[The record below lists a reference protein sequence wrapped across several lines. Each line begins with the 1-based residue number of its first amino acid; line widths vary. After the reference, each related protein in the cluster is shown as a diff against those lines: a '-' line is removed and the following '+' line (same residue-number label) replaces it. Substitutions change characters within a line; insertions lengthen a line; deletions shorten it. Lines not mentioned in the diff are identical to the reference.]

1 MIWSRRGGGG
11 CPENMFSPCYCIGCL
26 SVCLSDCRLTNPF
39 CDPYQLP
46 NVTSVV
52 LSSSFV
58 ALLYNTS
65 HIVYTQSLS
74 VSPSVDNINMPW
86 VVGTNVALRI
96 DKRSDH
102 LPPLQTVLLLI
113 KNDYVAIFRA
123 AEKATI
129 SSCGADFR
137 PFGHPVLIT
146 TQSSSV
152 WQKEVRE
159 WNERKR
165 RLNERKEGRLIL
177 QTTLSSQKKY
187 FRSGRWRRTK
197 EWRIHKRPT

>member
-1 MIWSRRGGGG
+1 MGEDAPKVCFLLVIVLAV
-11 CPENMFSPCYCIGCL
+11 CL
-26 SVCLSDCRLTNPF
+26 SVCRLTNPF

-113 KNDYVAIFRA
+113 K
-123 AEKATI
+123 K
-129 SSCGADFR
+129 
-137 PFGHPVLIT
+137 
-146 TQSSSV
+146 
-152 WQKEVRE
+152 
-159 WNERKR
+159 
-165 RLNERKEGRLIL
+165 
-177 QTTLSSQKKY
+177 
-187 FRSGRWRRTK
+187 
-197 EWRIHKRPT
+197 

>member
-113 KNDYVAIFRA
+113 KKWLRCNF
-123 AEKATI
+123 
-129 SSCGADFR
+129 
-137 PFGHPVLIT
+137 
-146 TQSSSV
+146 SSSWKGDYLQLWSWLSSFWASRSDYDTKFFGLTKRSPGMKWEKKTV
-152 WQKEVRE
+152 E
-159 WNERKR
+159 W
-165 RLNERKEGRLIL
+165 KEGRATDFADNIV
-177 QTTLSSQKKY
+177 
-187 FRSGRWRRTK
+187 
-197 EWRIHKRPT
+197 